1 VKLLKGFCSS
11 RTYLRIPGE
20 FVPIPASQL
29 PCVFDATPSVAAIV
43 VSGDDAERFLN
54 AQLSRDVPAPGAAV
68 ASLAAWHD
76 AKGRVQAVFRVIG
89 GEQVWLLLTHASV
102 APQVADGLRR
112 FVLRAKVGIEIAGD
126 TCAIAVGDC
135 EALLNAEGIALE
147 PVAGARADARGVHW
161 IRLGGD
167 CIQLAGPATELERI
181 RTRLGDAPLGA
192 AELAQI
198 RLGLP
203 EVSAALQGQF
213 VPQMLNLDL
222 LDGISFD
229 KGCYPGQE
237 VIART
242 RNLGTVKRRM
252 LRFTGAIGGRTPA
265 PGSPLFDASGTSVGV
280 VIRAAR
286 AERSL
291 ELLAVAQLDA
301 SKRPL
306 ALGAAMEPA
315 LKLASLPYAIA
326 EIVGRAD

>member
-1 VKLLKGFCSS
+1 
-11 RTYLRIPGE
+11 
-20 FVPIPASQL
+20 L
-29 PCVFDATPSVAAIV
+29 PCAFEATPSAAAIV
-43 VSGDDAERFLN
+43 VSGDDAQRFLN
-54 AQLSRDVPAPGAAV
+54 AQLSRDVPVPGAAV
-68 ASLAAWHD
+68 APLAAWHD

-89 GEQVWLLLTHASV
+89 GKQVWLLLTHASV
-102 APQVADGLRR
+102 AAQVAAGLRR

-126 TCAIAVGDC
+126 TCASAV
-135 EALLNAEGIALE
+135 ALGNCKPLLDAEGITLE
-147 PVAGARADARGVHW
+147 PVAGARADARSVHW

-181 RTRLGDAPLGA
+181 RTRLGDAPPGA

-203 EVSAALQGQF
+203 EVSAALRGQF

-242 RNLGTVKRRM
+242 RNLGTLKRRM
-252 LRFTGAIGGRTPA
+252 LRFTGAIEGRTPA

-286 AERSL
+286 VELSL

-315 LKLASLPYAIA
+315 LKLATLPYAIA